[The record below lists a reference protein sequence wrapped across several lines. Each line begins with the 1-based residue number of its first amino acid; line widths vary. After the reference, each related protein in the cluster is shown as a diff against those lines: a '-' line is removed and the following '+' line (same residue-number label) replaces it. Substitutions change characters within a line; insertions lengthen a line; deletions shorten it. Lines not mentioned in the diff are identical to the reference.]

1 MRTRVTRKMFRPAA
15 FAASLSLAAVA
26 APAAMAGQ
34 IGSFGTVANFNV
46 PGGGVA
52 EIVAAT
58 PDGNTLLYT
67 DAANNRVGVVDISEP
82 SAPRQV
88 ATIPV
93 GGSPTSV
100 AVSKTGARAFV
111 AVQTTQREEGE
122 APEVSPGRLVV
133 INIAARTAVSSV
145 EIGNGPDSVA
155 TTRIDGVDVAVVA
168 IENEPLVVE
177 DGVVTDDEL
186 PGHPGDISGPGLVQV
201 VAFESEGPRVIDLPI
216 AGRPDLPSGLLFP
229 EDPQPEFVSIRGEQA
244 AVTLQENNGIAII
257 DVRKAVEGNGGGH
270 GPKGHGHGPRPPK
283 PPKADPAITKIFELG
298 RAADRPADLL
308 DNDEVDFSQVYP
320 RDVGPEENADP
331 GVRTPD
337 AIAWSEDGS
346 VLYTADE
353 GEGAY
358 SGGRGWSAWDA
369 RTGKPVWE
377 ETTLEQIAARFGQ
390 YPDSRSDAK
399 GIEIEGLATTVIDGR
414 PYALVGSERGSFL
427 AVYDISDPRE
437 PVFTQLLP
445 TGVEPEGI
453 LAVPNR
459 SLLVTSAEGTGNL
472 TIFEGRSGGP
482 GGTAERPQISAADAS
497 DAWAALSGLA
507 ADLEDENVLW
517 GVPDDALPS
526 ALYRID
532 VAGRNASLTRTP
544 ILKDGAQALYDLEG
558 VAVDTSVAAPADK
571 AGFWVASE
579 GNAAFGAANY
589 RGNLLIQVDADGNVL
604 REVALPEAIDSP
616 AGGVI
621 RSNGYEG
628 VTVSD
633 SGRHLLAPIQREYAS
648 DAVVDGVK
656 HARIARYDLV
666 AERWDFFLY
675 PLDKTT
681 TSGDWIGLSEI
692 TNLGGD
698 RYAVIER
705 DKLQG
710 GQAKVKRVYEFT
722 LDGVEATD
730 GSPIVAGASLSGRVI
745 KKTLLRDVRSQTA
758 PFEKIEGLAITS
770 SGRLWTAVDNDGGL
784 HESRIARAGEV
795 EPEVDLWLSLLH
807 NNDGESKLLPTGDE
821 GGAARFA
828 TLIDQLRDG
837 AERRGGSEASG
848 AVVVSSGD
856 NFLAGPQF
864 NASLTRGTVPF
875 FDSVFLN
882 RVGYD
887 ALAIGNHE
895 FDFGP
900 DTLADVIEGTD
911 KTGPWI
917 SANLDVTGEPRLDS
931 LRRRGR
937 IAASAVVNID
947 GRKVGVVGATTPRLP
962 QISTPRNVVVGE
974 VTEAVQAEVDR
985 LRQRGVRI
993 IVLSSHLQ
1001 SIEEDVA
1008 LAPYLRGVD
1017 IMIAGGGDELLAN
1030 DDDLLQPTDAA
1041 LAATARP
1048 YPVQARDAEGRT
1060 VPVVT
1065 TSGDL
1070 RYIGRLIAGFDA
1082 RGNLVR
1088 VSEESGPVR
1097 VIGGDHRDAVQDDQA
1112 TQRDV
1117 VDPVQES
1124 GDALAENRLADTQVQ
1139 LDGRRGPGIRT
1150 QETNLGNLVADSML
1164 FSGRRVAAEA
1174 GLPAPAIAFHN
1185 GGGIRNN
1192 NVFPAELSSGITELD
1207 TFAVLPF
1214 SNFVSVIPSVT
1225 RAQLKDTL
1233 EHSVSNVEQVDG
1245 RFLQLSGLRIVWD
1258 PTKPVGQRIITATL
1272 DSGEQ
1277 LIANGQVVAGAA
1289 LSIATID
1296 FTAGGG
1302 DGFTTLASIP
1312 YHRSSVPAQQAFR
1325 DFLTT
1330 SEAEGGLGG
1339 QVTAAAYPE
1348 VPAGANGTRII
1359 RQENVAITPGGG
1371 GETPGENTGGE
1382 NTDGG
1387 ETPGETPAP
1396 SDGSNG
1402 GSAAPAAQGSPAP
1415 AGPAAPGASANSNTT
1430 GTSPVRVTLRP
1441 SFALVA
1447 RGGQKTVRVR
1457 VAATRALAGRTVAI
1471 ERKAGKRVVRVGTAK
1486 VGRNGVA
1493 NATVRLGAGVH
1504 RLRVRVSAT
1513 STTRAASTAFHP
1525 VRVPTAVR

>member
-1 MRTRVTRKMFRPAA
+1 MSTRVTRKLFGPAA
-15 FAASLSLAAVA
+15 FAAGLSMAAVA

-34 IGSFGTVANFNV
+34 IGSFGTVADFNV

-67 DAANNRVGVVDISEP
+67 DAANHRVGVVDISEP

-88 ATIPV
+88 ASIPV

-100 AVSKTGARAFV
+100 AISTTGARAFV
-111 AVQTTQREEGE
+111 AVQTTRRDEGE
-122 APEVSPGRLVV
+122 APEVSPGALVV

-177 DGVVTDDEL
+177 DGVVTDEEL
-186 PGHPGDISGPGLVQV
+186 PGDPGDISGPGLVQV
-201 VAFESEGPRVIDLPI
+201 VAFEPGGPRVIDLPI

-229 EDPQPEFVSIRGEQA
+229 EDPQPEFVSIRGERA
-244 AVTLQENNGIAII
+244 AVTLQENNGVAII
-257 DVRKAVEGNGGGH
+257 DVRKAVEGAGDGG
-270 GPKGHGHGPRPPK
+270 GHGHGPRGKGHTPPR
-283 PPKADPAITKIFELG
+283 PPTANPAITRIFELG

-308 DNDEVDFSQVYP
+308 DDGVVDFSQTFP
-320 RDVGPEENADP
+320 ADVDRSENDDP

-353 GEGAY
+353 GEGDF
-358 SGGRGWSAWDA
+358 SGGRGWSAWDV
-369 RTGKPVWE
+369 RTGAPVWE
-377 ETTLEQIAARFGQ
+377 ETALERIAARFGQ
-390 YPDSRSDAK
+390 YPDGRSDAK
-399 GIEIEGLATTVIDGR
+399 GIEVEGLATTVIDGH

-445 TGVEPEGI
+445 TGIEPEGI
-453 LAVPNR
+453 VAVPDRN
-459 SLLVTSAEGTGNL
+459 LLVTSAEGTGNL
-472 TIFEGRSGGP
+472 TIFEGRPGGP

-507 ADLEDENVLW
+507 ADPGDENVLW
-517 GVPDDALPS
+517 AVPDDALPS
-526 ALYRID
+526 ALYRIEI
-532 VAGRNASLTRTP
+532 AGRNASLTRTP

-558 VAVDTSVAAPADK
+558 VAVDTSVAAPAGN
-571 AGFWVASE
+571 AGFWVAGE
-579 GNAAFGAANY
+579 GNAAFGADDY

-616 AGGVI
+616 GGGVI

-633 SGRHLLAPIQREYAS
+633 SGRFLLAPIQREYAS
-648 DAVVDGVK
+648 DAVVDGVR

-698 RYAVIER
+698 RFAVIER

-710 GQAKVKRVYEFT
+710 GTATVKRVYEFT

-730 GSPIVAGASLSGRVI
+730 GGPIVAGASLSGRVI
-745 KKTLLRDVRSQTA
+745 EKTPLRDVRSQTA
-758 PFEKIEGLAITS
+758 PFEKLEGLAVTS

-795 EPEVDLWLSLLH
+795 KPEVDLWLSLLH
-807 NNDGESKLLPTGDE
+807 NNDGESRLLPTGDE

-828 TLIDQLRDG
+828 TLVDALRGG
-837 AERRGGSEASG
+837 AERRGGSEAAG

-911 KTGPWI
+911 ATGPWI

-937 IAASAVVNID
+937 IAASAVVTID
-947 GRKVGVVGATTPRLP
+947 GRKVGVVGATTPRLA

-974 VTEAVQAEVDR
+974 VAAAVQDEVDR
-985 LRQRGVRI
+985 LRGRGVRI

-1030 DDDLLQPTDAA
+1030 DDDLLQPTDEA

-1048 YPVQARDAEGRT
+1048 YPVVARDAEGRT

-1070 RYIGRLIAGFDA
+1070 RYVGRLIAGFDA

-1097 VIGGDHRDAVQDDQA
+1097 VIGGDHRDAVQPDRA
-1112 TQRDV
+1112 TRQDV

-1124 GDALAENRLADTQVQ
+1124 VDALAQNRLADTEVR
-1139 LDGRRGPGIRT
+1139 LDGRRGPGVRT
-1150 QETNLGNLVADSML
+1150 QETNLGDLVADAML
-1164 FSGRRVAAEA
+1164 FAGRRVAAQE
-1174 GLPAPAIAFHN
+1174 GLPVPDIAFHN

-1192 NVFPAELSSGITELD
+1192 NVFPTVFSDGITELD

-1225 RAQLKDTL
+1225 RGQLKETL

-1245 RFLQLSGLRIVWD
+1245 RFLQISGLSIAWD
-1258 PTKPVGQRIITATL
+1258 PTRPVGERIVSATL
-1272 DSGEQ
+1272 DSGEE
-1277 LIANGQVVAGAA
+1277 LVAGGQVRPGAV
-1289 LSIATID
+1289 LSVATID

-1302 DGFTTLASIP
+1302 DGFATLAAIP
-1312 YHRSSVPAQQAFR
+1312 FHRSGTPAQAALR

-1330 SEAEGGLGG
+1330 ARADGGLGG
-1339 QVTAAAYPE
+1339 AVGAQEYPE
-1348 VPAGANGTRII
+1348 IAPGADGTRIV
-1359 RQENVAITPGGG
+1359 RRPGAAITP
-1371 GETPGENTGGE
+1371 PA
-1382 NTDGG
+1382 DGG
-1387 ETPGETPAP
+1387 EEQGTGTGTAPTPAGTPAGTDAPAPVPSTPGASATAVDP
-1396 SDGSNG
+1396 
-1402 GSAAPAAQGSPAP
+1402 AAPAAAP
-1415 AGPAAPGASANSNTT
+1415 RRA
-1430 GTSPVRVTLRP
+1430 RITLRAA
-1441 SFALVA
+1441 FAAVA
-1447 RGGQKTVRVR
+1447 RSGARGVRVR
-1457 VAATRALAGRTVAI
+1457 VAAPRALSGRRVVI
-1471 ERKAGKRVVRVGTAK
+1471 ERRTGAGIRRVGTAR
-1486 VGRNGVA
+1486 VGRDGVA
-1493 NATVRLGAGVH
+1493 ATTVRLGAGAH

-1513 STTRAASTAFHP
+1513 PTTRAASSAFRT
-1525 VRVPTAVR
+1525 VRVPAARR